1 MTRSRIRARA
11 ACAGRLIPVFALLVG
26 SVQAGAEEQLQTDQD
41 VERLFATV
49 CGWCHEDGGRAQG
62 KGPKLMG
69 TKRSDEYMMNVIAT
83 GKQGRMPAF
92 GQNLTV
98 EQIEAI
104 IRYIRNLKPEGEGG

>member
-11 ACAGRLIPVFALLVG
+11 ACAGRLAPVLVLLIG

-92 GQNLTV
+92 GQALTL
-98 EQIEAI
+98 EQIEGI
-104 IRYIRNLKPEGEGG
+104 IRYIRNLKPTGEGG